1 MMPEDEEGDHDDGDD
16 DNEEEHEHD
25 DNDDGGQQQKEGL
38 KHHCTNP
45 VPEISRPATCSC
57 SSSSHPCRGSW
68 KDVRLVGLGQFVA
81 WVCRVSALVGWL
93 VGCLVCCLVFCRLV
107 GW

>member
-1 MMPEDEEGDHDDGDD
+1 MAHMSKTMTPEDEEGDHDDDDDDDDDDGDN

-68 KDVRLVGLGQFVA
+68 KDETLFVG
-81 WVCRVSALVGWL
+81 RVGWWFGWL
-93 VGCLVCCLVFCRLV
+93 SCCPDCVG
-107 GW
+107 